1 MVLPSPLDLL
11 NKPLLEEAMRK
22 GWSDGVRHFSED
34 VWMSSPSMIIPCS
47 IGALRVPVSLP
58 TSSWLSIGPTPCLRS
73 PAPMPQ
79 SLSLADLR
87 RKSLEH
93 TRSGEMADQWE
104 GAESWWSMEKRGEDE
119 GKEGSEGYL

>member
-47 IGALRVPVSLP
+47 IAGITVEAHINPIMEVNIKPWHLVYTLLGNVTLIPSYKL
-58 TSSWLSIGPTPCLRS
+58 L
-73 PAPMPQ
+73 
-79 SLSLADLR
+79 
-87 RKSLEH
+87 KSCH
-93 TRSGEMADQWE
+93 F
-104 GAESWWSMEKRGEDE
+104 
-119 GKEGSEGYL
+119 